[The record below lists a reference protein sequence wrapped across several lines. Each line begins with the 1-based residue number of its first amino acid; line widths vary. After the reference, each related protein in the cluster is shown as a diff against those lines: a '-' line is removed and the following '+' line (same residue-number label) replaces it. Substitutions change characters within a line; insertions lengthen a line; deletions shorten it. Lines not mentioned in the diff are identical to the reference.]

1 MRKMKVASSSHALTK
16 KRKNLQDYFDL
27 NHNNIVTPNQR
38 SLPKYKNVFH
48 PPKHHKSAKKDH
60 LAQRKMSQGRIDRKQ
75 KENHSPPHHHNHHRY
90 GHLEQSL
97 HRDYDSPS
105 KDQEDIGFIVKGV
118 QKKVKGNTFIEN
130 TIEQVNQ
137 QLRANQLS

>member
-1 MRKMKVASSSHALTK
+1 MRKIKVANSSHALPK
-16 KRKNLQDYFDL
+16 KRRNLHEYFDL

-38 SLPKYKNVFH
+38 SLPKYKNAFH
-48 PPKHHKSAKKDH
+48 PPRHHKSAKKD
-60 LAQRKMSQGRIDRKQ
+60 QQGNKRMSQGRIDRKQ
-75 KENHSPPHHHNHHRY
+75 KENNSPPHYSHHQKY

-118 QKKVKGNTFIEN
+118 QKKVKGNTFI
-130 TIEQVNQ
+130 
-137 QLRANQLS
+137 